1 MTRLQIVTRKTS
13 EWLYANN
20 SFVKEWRAKRFQK
33 FLSLVKPPTNARII
47 DLGGTAYMW
56 QLIDHNFEVTIVNL
70 PSSVTECEMP
80 DGTLRERL
88 EGYNFVEGD
97 ATNLSGLFADKSFDI
112 VFSNSVIEHVGDEK
126 KQAAFAAEVRRLADA
141 YWVQTPSNFFPLE
154 AHTGVLFYWQ
164 LPQWVRDRLIRSW
177 EPKLPVWTDMIKEL
191 RVLKKTHMKKLFP
204 DAKIYIERKLL
215 LEKSYSFYKPCQ
227 SK

>member
-1 MTRLQIVTRKTS
+1 MTKLQILTRKTS
-13 EWLYANN
+13 QWLYANN

-33 FLSLVKPPTNARII
+33 FLSLVKPPNNARII

-70 PSSVTECEMP
+70 PGSVAEG
-80 DGTLRERL
+80 DRI
-88 EGYNFVEGD
+88 EGYTFVEGD
-97 ATNLSGLFADKSFDI
+97 ATDLSRLFADKYFDV

-141 YWVQTPSNFFPLE
+141 YWVQTPSNIFPLE

-164 LPQWVRDRLIRSW
+164 LPQWVRDRLIHSW
-177 EPKLPVWTDMIKEL
+177 EPKLPGWTKMIKEL
-191 RVLKKTHMKKLFP
+191 RVLTKLT
-204 DAKIYIERKLL
+204 
-215 LEKSYSFYKPCQ
+215 
-227 SK
+227 